1 MCCQPMNAKHP
12 FLQERDFFKGHKTK
26 YPHLNLP
33 AFPFHWKFPCRM
45 ESDLTV
51 ETRTVFQQ
59 TCPPSASGHWSA
71 QLGSRTSSETEF
83 PGRWWYWCLGL
94 SIGFACYIQ
103 PKIKG
108 KRKCKWNILQ
118 ADEVWRIHIIQFCIH
133 PTFFLVHETE
143 KILYWMTQINIW
155 VIFARKSVNFL
166 TRVISPGAF
175 SPGFVINA

>member
-133 PTFFLVHETE
+133 PTFFFSSWDWE
-143 KILYWMTQINIW
+143 NIVLNDTNKYLSHLCQKVSEFSHTSHFTW
-155 VIFARKSVNFL
+155 SFL
-166 TRVISPGAF
+166 SWIC
-175 SPGFVINA
+175 N